1 MRYRWSGRLCGLV
14 LEEGDQVVAVLGLL
28 ETTEGHLGTRNVLLG
43 VLEVV
48 ELGRWLATNAR
59 SADDNTL
66 DRCIGRRRRQKT
78 YQAVLVPR
86 DTLLLVGVGVGEAV
100 DLTGLA
106 AKETV
111 KLRADLVALVGLQ
124 GVALSATGL

>member
-1 MRYRWSGRLCGLV
+1 M
-14 LEEGDQVVAVLGLL
+14 
-28 ETTEGHLGTRNVLLG
+28 
-43 VLEVV
+43 
-48 ELGRWLATNAR
+48 TNAR
-59 SADDNTL
+59 SADDNTV
-66 DRCIGRRRRQKT
+66 DRCIGHRRRQKT

-86 DTLLLVGVGVGEAV
+86 DTLLLVGVGVGEAF
-100 DLTGLA
+100 DLAGLA